1 MRKLAG
7 SPEGQ
12 SGSDLSSPPLPS
24 SGSWSD
30 RFRLIGQIAT
40 TAAIWD
46 LCKVGK
52 IEGSH
57 ALFAMVAIAAPGF
70 AALLLSRR
78 DPPKS

>member
-1 MRKLAG
+1 MKKSAG
-7 SPEGQ
+7 SPVAQ
-12 SGSDLSSPPLPS
+12 SGSDSPLPQLPS

-30 RFRLIGQIAT
+30 RFRLLGQIAT